1 MIKVVK
7 NEVDKSLNHI
17 IDLRR
22 YFHQHPETSKN
33 EYNTASKIEEELKNI
48 GLTPIRVGETGV
60 YAEILGKNT
69 GKILALRADIDALPI
84 KEETNLEF
92 KSVNDGVMHACG
104 HDIHTASL
112 LGAARILYN
121 NKDKIK

>member
-7 NEVDKSLNHI
+7 NEVDKLLNHI

-69 GKILALRADIDALPI
+69 GKILAL
-84 KEETNLEF
+84 
-92 KSVNDGVMHACG
+92 
-104 HDIHTASL
+104 
-112 LGAARILYN
+112 
-121 NKDKIK
+121 